1 MNVQSRDMGTFG
13 TTHWRKTKQKRI
25 KMPIEKQRM
34 NNNRTTVAMECQD
47 YKALGCLYIIS
58 FPMLF
63 FFFDTSVNSKQTG
76 NGLHL
81 SQ

>member
-1 MNVQSRDMGTFG
+1 
-13 TTHWRKTKQKRI
+13 
-25 KMPIEKQRM
+25 MPIEKQRM
-34 NNNRTTVAMECQD
+34 NNNRTTVAMECKD

-58 FPMLF
+58 FPMLL